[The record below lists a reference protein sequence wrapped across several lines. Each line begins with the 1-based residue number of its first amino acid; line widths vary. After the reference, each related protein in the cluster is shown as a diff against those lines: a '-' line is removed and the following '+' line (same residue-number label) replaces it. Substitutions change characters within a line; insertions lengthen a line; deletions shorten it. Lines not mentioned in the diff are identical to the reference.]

1 MKNPQTAALKLNQ
14 EAESYLTQGDFDK
27 AYATSLQALELVPD
41 FAPVS
46 NTIGKIME
54 KIDALDAAI
63 TWYKKAIEKQPN
75 LAEAHANLGSVYVK
89 QQQWNKAVA
98 AYQKATKIEPNLTSA
113 YCALAEI

>member
-1 MKNPQTAALKLNQ
+1 MEDLEAAALKLNQ
-14 EAESYLTQGDFDK
+14 EAESYLSQGDFDK

-75 LAEAHANLGSVYVK
+75 LAENHANLGSVYVK
-89 QQQWNKAVA
+89 QQQWDKAVA
-98 AYQKATKIEPNLTSA
+98 PYQKATKIEPNLTYPRSSRS
-113 YCALAEI
+113 CD